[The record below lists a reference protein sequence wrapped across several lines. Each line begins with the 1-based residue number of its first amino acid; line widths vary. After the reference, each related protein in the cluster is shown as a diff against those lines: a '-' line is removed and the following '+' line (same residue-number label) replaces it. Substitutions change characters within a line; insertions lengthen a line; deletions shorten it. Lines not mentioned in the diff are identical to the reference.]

1 MKRLTSS
8 FKSKPPTPTSEG
20 QADSA
25 LNQAA
30 FMPSP
35 AASPLAHTS
44 PGMIRQHTNDLDE
57 ASVDQHSHF
66 SSALSGQQCVT
77 AMEDLELLSR
87 ESSGEV
93 QSTLKPGI
101 RTAHTSPSPHI
112 TPTSLLAEMELTVQ
126 EAEEEAS
133 TPEDMCPPP
142 SAVPS
147 LVAEDCHPGQDAG
160 YSAISSQG
168 LDAPQDAN
176 EIMRIALEAAEAVV
190 LSCLNDE
197 ASDAPD
203 MQASEDTLPRSTEFA
218 MDCEEGAEV
227 DGAAAFGQQTVM
239 VDESW
244 QAAAGHGVEAGEA
257 VQLATKVEPLSKASE
272 EYSAEI
278 LDMDMVDQL
287 APLPVA
293 SSPLLDAQ
301 LLLQCQAA
309 DEAEMQRLAAE
320 EAEVQRLA
328 AEQEEMQRLAA
339 EEAEMQRLAVEEA
352 EMQRLAVEEAEVQRL
367 AVEMQRLAAEEAE
380 VQRLAVEEAEMQR
393 LAVEEAEIQRLAAEE
408 VEMQRLAEEEAQMQ
422 RLAVEEVEM
431 QRIASEQVEMQRL
444 AAEEAEM
451 QRLAAEEAEM
461 QRIAAEEAEVQR
473 IAAEEVEMLRLA
485 AEEAEV
491 QRLAAEEVEL
501 QRLAAEEAEVQRLA
515 AEEAEMQR
523 LASEQEEMQRLAAEE
538 AEMQR
543 LASEQDEMQRLAAE
557 EAEMQRLAVEEV
569 EIQRLAAEEVEMQR
583 LAAEEAEMQRLA
595 VEEVEMQRL
604 ASEEVEMQRLA
615 AEQVEMQRMELQ
627 RLAAEEAVL
636 QAELQRLTDEQVELQ
651 RLAAEQAGMQRQT
664 AEPQVDEEIS
674 RLQPT
679 AVVPAVE
686 AEQLTP
692 DADQVVY
699 ATPAEVS
706 QGDGLKNLAGEHNVI
721 QYSRCILV

>member
-352 EMQRLAVEEAEVQRL
+352 EMQRLAVEEAE
-367 AVEMQRLAAEEAE
+367 
-380 VQRLAVEEAEMQR
+380 
-393 LAVEEAEIQRLAAEE
+393 IQRLAAEE

>member
-1 MKRLTSS
+1 
-8 FKSKPPTPTSEG
+8 
-20 QADSA
+20 
-25 LNQAA
+25 
-30 FMPSP
+30 
-35 AASPLAHTS
+35 
-44 PGMIRQHTNDLDE
+44 
-57 ASVDQHSHF
+57 
-66 SSALSGQQCVT
+66 
-77 AMEDLELLSR
+77 MEDLELLSR

-328 AEQEEMQRLAA
+328 AE
-339 EEAEMQRLAVEEA
+339 
-352 EMQRLAVEEAEVQRL
+352 
-367 AVEMQRLAAEEAE
+367 
-380 VQRLAVEEAEMQR
+380 
-393 LAVEEAEIQRLAAEE
+393 
-408 VEMQRLAEEEAQMQ
+408 
-422 RLAVEEVEM
+422 
-431 QRIASEQVEMQRL
+431 
-444 AAEEAEM
+444 
-451 QRLAAEEAEM
+451 
-461 QRIAAEEAEVQR
+461 
-473 IAAEEVEMLRLA
+473 
-485 AEEAEV
+485 
-491 QRLAAEEVEL
+491 
-501 QRLAAEEAEVQRLA
+501 
-515 AEEAEMQR
+515 EAEMQR

>member
-339 EEAEMQRLAVEEA
+339 EEAEMQRLA
-352 EMQRLAVEEAEVQRL
+352 
-367 AVEMQRLAAEEAE
+367 
-380 VQRLAVEEAEMQR
+380 
-393 LAVEEAEIQRLAAEE
+393 
-408 VEMQRLAEEEAQMQ
+408 
-422 RLAVEEVEM
+422 
-431 QRIASEQVEMQRL
+431 
-444 AAEEAEM
+444 
-451 QRLAAEEAEM
+451 
-461 QRIAAEEAEVQR
+461 
-473 IAAEEVEMLRLA
+473 
-485 AEEAEV
+485 
-491 QRLAAEEVEL
+491 
-501 QRLAAEEAEVQRLA
+501 
-515 AEEAEMQR
+515 
-523 LASEQEEMQRLAAEE
+523 
-538 AEMQR
+538 
-543 LASEQDEMQRLAAE
+543 SEQDEMQRLAAE